1 MTLEC
6 ARMEPRK
13 ESRIAA
19 AARWLL
25 QAHAQRARFAALPA
39 GLEPATLDEAYAV
52 QDAFVALRAEE
63 RGAVAGYK
71 IALATPQMRAFAGLD
86 EPLAG
91 VIHEGGIQ
99 RTPAAVRAADYV
111 HLIVEFEIAVEMA
124 EDLPAADA
132 PFTRERVKQA
142 VGAVMPALELADDR
156 NADYKALPSHPLV
169 LVADNTWNEGVVLG
183 QPVTDWQG
191 MDLASVRGIAYVNG
205 KPVGQGKGA
214 DAMGHPF
221 DAVAWVANHLAANG
235 RGLLRRDVVITGS
248 LVASQAVKPGDVVK
262 FSVGGLGEVD
272 LRVE

>member
-1 MTLEC
+1 
-6 ARMEPRK
+6 MEPRN
-13 ESRIAA
+13 ESRIAQ

-25 QAHAQRARFAALPA
+25 EAHAQRAPFSAFPPE
-39 GLEPATLDEAYAV
+39 LEPATLDEAYAV
-52 QDAFVALRAEE
+52 QDAFVALRAEQ

-71 IALATPQMRAFAGLD
+71 IALATQEMRRFAGLD
-86 EPLAG
+86 EPLGG

-99 RTPAAVRAADYV
+99 RSPASVRAADYV
-111 HLIVEFEIAVEMA
+111 RLIVEFEIAVEMA
-124 EDLPAADA
+124 GDLPAADA

-156 NADYKALPSHPLV
+156 SADYKALPKHPLA

-205 KPVGQGKGA
+205 KPVGQGQGA

-221 DAVAWVANHLAANG
+221 DAVAWVANHLAASG

-248 LVASQAVKPGDVVK
+248 LVASQAVKAGDLVK